1 MLLVIDIGNTNSVF
15 AVFEGEELRGQWR
28 MATLHH
34 RTADEYFV
42 WLTHV
47 MQDVGINP
55 KSISGAVMATV
66 VPETQ
71 FAITQLCKKYF
82 HIETPLLVGDESVNL
97 GIKIKLDRPEEVGA
111 DRLVNALEAW
121 RRYKQPLVVI
131 DFGTATTFDVVDGEG
146 AYAGGVIAPGVNL
159 SLEAL
164 HRAAAKLP
172 SVRVKKPAQ
181 VIGNST
187 VSAMESGIY
196 YGYIG
201 LIEGLTGRIIKEF
214 GQPMKVIATGGLSA
228 LYAKATPI
236 IEETVEDL
244 TIYGLRTIYGLN
256 QK

>member
-15 AVFEGEELRGQWR
+15 AVFEGETLRGQWR

-47 MQDVGINP
+47 MQDVGIDP
-55 KSISGAVMATV
+55 KTINGAVTATV

-71 FAITQLCKKYF
+71 FAVTQLCKKYF
-82 HIETPLLVGDESVNL
+82 HIDTPLMVGDESVTL
-97 GIKIKLDRPEEVGA
+97 GIKIKLERPEEVGA
-111 DRLVNALEAW
+111 DRLVNAIEAW

-131 DFGTATTFDVVDGEG
+131 DFGTATTFDVVDSEG

-172 SVRVKKPAQ
+172 SIRVKKPSQ
-181 VIGNST
+181 VIGKST
-187 VSAMESGIY
+187 ISAMESGIY

-201 LIEGLTGRIIKEF
+201 MIEGLTSRIIKEF